1 VAQPNARDEASR
13 EAIAARLATA
23 GFALPGSLLERTM
36 RCAKP
41 NCACKTEPPKLHGP
55 YHQWTRKIEKRTFT
69 VNLTDDQHERYAAWF
84 VEAQRLRAL
93 LSDLEELSLRIA
105 SRGEHFG
112 PRKSR

>member
-1 VAQPNARDEASR
+1 MALEATRRAAGSTWMRPDCDCLMSPVCYWGLPEWWIPATRRPEGGGVAQPNARDEASR

-55 YHQWTRKIEKRTFT
+55 YHQWTR
-69 VNLTDDQHERYAAWF
+69 
-84 VEAQRLRAL
+84 
-93 LSDLEELSLRIA
+93 
-105 SRGEHFG
+105 
-112 PRKSR
+112 